1 MGRGCYAF
9 LKKKANLV
17 AWGNSKN
24 NDGKRGVA
32 SRGSIW
38 LIFVCSW
45 MSSRRAVDK
54 PNLSC
59 KLVRVIPET
68 DNQHRLKLGVCV
80 HYLHLQ
86 LP

>member
-1 MGRGCYAF
+1 MFRMRAGLRWMGRGCYAF

-17 AWGNSKN
+17 ARGNSKN
-24 NDGKRGVA
+24 NNAKGGVA

-45 MSSRRAVDK
+45 MSSRQAVDK

-59 KLVRVIPET
+59 QLVRVMP
-68 DNQHRLKLGVCV
+68 
-80 HYLHLQ
+80 
-86 LP
+86 